1 MRRKLSDTDNQYI
14 KDNYLIYSYD
24 EIAKNLN
31 INKRRVSYLM
41 EILNL
46 KKRPL
51 KKWNSKEILFL
62 KENYHK
68 STIDKI
74 CVELNRS
81 KDSIF
86 QKISEL
92 GILKNLKLT
101 KDMLHEE
108 YVINKQTVLQIAEKY
123 KKTKCR
129 IYCLLR
135 KFNIKL
141 EKRDRIYGKNHKQ
154 WTGYME
160 ISGTYWCQ
168 IAGSAKDRNISMSI
182 TIEDI
187 WNKFIEQNRKC
198 ALSGVELTFGDGVN
212 KYKNT
217 TASLDRIDSLKGYT
231 LDNIQWVHKD
241 INQMKWSFTLDIF
254 YKMCEDVINFR
265 NKADNDR
272 L

>member
-1 MRRKLSDTDNQYI
+1 MRKKLSDAENQYI
-14 KDNYLIYSYD
+14 KNNYLIYSYD
-24 EIAKNLN
+24 EIAKHLN
-31 INKRRVSYLM
+31 INKRRVSYLV

-46 KKRPL
+46 EKRPL
-51 KKWNSKEILFL
+51 KKWSNKEILFL
-62 KENYHK
+62 KENYQK

-74 CVELNRS
+74 CFELNRS
-81 KDSIF
+81 KDSVF

-92 GILKNLKLT
+92 GILKKNKLT

-108 YVINKQTVLQIAEKY
+108 YIVNKQTVLQIAEKY
-123 KKTKCR
+123 NKTKCR
-129 IYCLLR
+129 IYSLLR

-168 IAGSAKDRNISMSI
+168 IKGSAKDRNICIAI

-198 ALSGVELTFGDGVN
+198 ALSGVELTFGEGSD

-217 TASLDRIDSLKGYT
+217 TASLDRINSSKGYT
-231 LDNIQWVHKD
+231 IDNIQWVHKQ
-241 INQMKWSFTLDIF
+241 INTMKMNLDQDIF
-254 YKMCEDVINFR
+254 IDWCNLISKN
-265 NKADNDR
+265 NKKEK
-272 L
+272 